1 MVSPALII
9 LLGFALFQKAIA
21 SGVALHPPGYLSAC
35 LLARDGN
42 EDVRDWVEVSQL
54 QACIQDNSHN

>member
-1 MVSPALII
+1 MLSPALII
-9 LLGFALFQKAIA
+9 LLGLALCQTTTA

-42 EDVRDWVEVSQL
+42 EDVRDWVEVSRL
-54 QACIQDNSHN
+54 QGC